1 MKEMPD
7 LSLEEGLRAGLAH
20 QIFLR
25 LTSLEQKLESLIELQ
40 GNKLE
45 AEWIDRKK
53 ACALLNVSDR
63 HLYDLIA
70 DGTIRSDAIR
80 NVGTAKKARYRFH
93 RTRLLNQYHRR
104 V

>member
-1 MKEMPD
+1 MPEFP
-7 LSLEEGLRAGLAH
+7 LEEGLRVGLTH
-20 QIFLR
+20 QIVSR
-25 LTSLEQKLESLIELQ
+25 LTSLEEKLECLIELQ
-40 GNKLE
+40 GSKLE

-93 RTRLLNQYHRR
+93 RTRLLNQYHHR